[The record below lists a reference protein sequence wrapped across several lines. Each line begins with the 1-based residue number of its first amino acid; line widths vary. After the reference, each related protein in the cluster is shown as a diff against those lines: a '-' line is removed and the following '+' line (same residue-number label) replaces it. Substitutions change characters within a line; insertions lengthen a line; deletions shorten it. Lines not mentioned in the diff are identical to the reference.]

1 MSKTLILGAIAALI
15 IGFVL
20 FARSNKQR
28 EENGEWSNSL
38 QWGYL
43 LMMVGIFGVLSAFMS
58 FTAVLL
64 IFVLITGVIWF
75 VHKGRLKK
83 QPEHHGSNNHFTDYL
98 GGFFPI
104 ILVVFVLRTFVAEPF
119 QIPSSSMR
127 PGLVVGDFI
136 LVNKFAYGIRTP
148 IINNVLIPTGQ
159 IQRGDV
165 AVFNYPEDPK
175 INYIKRIVALPGDVV
190 EYQDKVLTINGV
202 REKDILKG
210 TYSYQDDQDPSLNR
224 EAKIYQASVFDH
236 DFDVLKMDD
245 VPAVDLNAV
254 NFVQHRMAEA
264 GLESGLI
271 ENCQYAADGSG
282 FACKV
287 PEGHYFALGDNRDG
301 SSDSRYWGFVSDKY
315 IVGKAFFIWM
325 NFRDMSRIGTTIR

>member
-1 MSKTLILGAIAALI
+1 MNKTLIFGAVAALL
-15 IGFVL
+15 IGLVL
-20 FARSNKQR
+20 FAKSSKDR
-28 EENGEWSNSL
+28 EANGEWSNSL

-43 LMMVGIFGVLSAFMS
+43 LMMVGVFGILSAFMS

-64 IFVLITGVIWF
+64 VFVLITGVIWF

-83 QPEHHGSNNHFTDYL
+83 QAEHHGAANHFTDYL

-104 ILVVFVLRTFVAEPF
+104 ILAVFVLRTFVAEPF

-136 LVNKFAYGIRTP
+136 LVNKFSYGIRTP

-175 INYIKRIVALPGDVV
+175 INYIKRIVAVPGDVI
-190 EYQDKVLTINGV
+190 EYQDKVLSINGV

-210 TYSYQDDQDPSLNR
+210 TYSYQRRPRPRADQRSRHL
-224 EAKIYQASVFDH
+224 
-236 DFDVLKMDD
+236 
-245 VPAVDLNAV
+245 
-254 NFVQHRMAEA
+254 
-264 GLESGLI
+264 
-271 ENCQYAADGSG
+271 SG
-282 FACKV
+282 FGV
-287 PEGHYFALGDNRDG
+287 RP
-301 SSDSRYWGFVSDKY
+301 
-315 IVGKAFFIWM
+315 
-325 NFRDMSRIGTTIR
+325 

>member
-1 MSKTLILGAIAALI
+1 MSKALILGAIAALVV
-15 IGFVL
+15 GLVL
-20 FARSNKQR
+20 FAKSNKER

-43 LMMVGIFGVLSAFMS
+43 LMMVGLFGILSAFMS

-64 IFVLITGVIWF
+64 IFVLITGAIWF

-83 QPEHHGSNNHFTDYL
+83 HAEYHGANNHFTDYL

-175 INYIKRIVALPGDVV
+175 INYIKRIVAVPGDVI

-210 TYSYQDDQDPSLNR
+210 TYSYPDDQDPALTR

-245 VPAVDLNAV
+245 IPAVDVNAV
-254 NFVQHRMAEA
+254 NFVQHRMLEA
-264 GLESGLI
+264 GLQSGLI

-282 FACKV
+282 FTCKV

-301 SSDSRYWGFVSDKY
+301 SSDSRYWGFVNDKY

-325 NFRDMSRIGTTIR
+325 NFRDMSRIGTSIR